1 MNFFSQIFSNKVLG
15 ISMFACFLAQFI
27 KIFTGKEKF
36 IQFSRLFTSGGMPS
50 SHSSFVTSLAT
61 LVGIERGF
69 NSTDFAIVTVF
80 ALIIMYDASGVRR
93 AVGKQATIL
102 NQILDDFHHKKHIEQ
117 KRLKELGI
125 PVEMTRTE
133 DISLPKDERIEKV
146 QSFGLD
152 PNTILVSNHI
162 NSGGGDSHCVTKYV

>member
-1 MNFFSQIFSNKVLG
+1 
-15 ISMFACFLAQFI
+15 MFACFLAQFI

-93 AVGKQATIL
+93 AVGKQAKVLNDIL
-102 NQILDDFHHKKHIEQ
+102 MDHNMTGAQ
-117 KRLKELGI
+117 KLQ
-125 PVEMTRTE
+125 EMTGHTP
-133 DISLPKDERIEKV
+133 IQVMAGAVIGIIAGVL
-146 QSFGLD
+146 G
-152 PNTILVSNHI
+152 
-162 NSGGGDSHCVTKYV
+162 